1 LADVLALVFETY
13 NEHKNDNLE
22 EFSAKVCARWIE
34 KVRIFGVVTSKLRDC
49 NSEKE
54 QLQKTIDE
62 ISDRNIH
69 LEFENRDLHSKLEES
84 EKFQRVFR

>member
-1 LADVLALVFETY
+1 MDREGAHIWVVKEGEALT
-13 NEHKNDNLE
+13 
-22 EFSAKVCARWIE
+22 R
-34 KVRIFGVVTSKLRDC
+34 KLRDC

-54 QLQKTIDE
+54 RLQQTIDE

-84 EKFQRVFR
+84 EKFQIIFTQENK